1 MSSVPRS
8 TQRTSAMGLAIV
20 FAPILFHGNEFG
32 QRVLRISAMRSVLV
46 VFSRCPCHGFVT
58 KPFVP

>member
-1 MSSVPRS
+1 
-8 TQRTSAMGLAIV
+8 MGLAIV

-32 QRVLRISAMRSVLV
+32 QRVLRISAKRSVLV